1 METVKQRL
9 IFWTERQKGVCVPAA
24 HACELARLYR
34 YLVLLPGYQVRVS
47 YMQHFWKLIINF
59 YPIRYIR
66 KALSVPLYCDEELP
80 AEQIKPHH

>member
-34 YLVLLPGYQVRVS
+34 YLVLTRVPGTG
-47 YMQHFWKLIINF
+47 IIHAAFLEAN
-59 YPIRYIR
+59 Y
-66 KALSVPLYCDEELP
+66 
-80 AEQIKPHH
+80 